1 MHTITYVTES
11 TQESSRYIQ
20 IAIVLASSDA
30 IYITVTTIY
39 VDSFNQEF
47 LMFHRIEYNSPTA
60 HSIENVN
67 TSVLSIQT

>member
-39 VDSFNQEF
+39 VDISLALSPFNQEF
-47 LMFHRIEYNSPTA
+47 LMFHKIEYIVLLPTA
-60 HSIENVN
+60 
-67 TSVLSIQT
+67 